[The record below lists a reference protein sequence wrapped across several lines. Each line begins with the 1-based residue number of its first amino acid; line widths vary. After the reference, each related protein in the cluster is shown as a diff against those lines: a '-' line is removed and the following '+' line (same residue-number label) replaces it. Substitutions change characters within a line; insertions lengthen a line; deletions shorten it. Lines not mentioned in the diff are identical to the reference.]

1 MLAFIESC
9 GVFPDRSESSKI
21 ARWHDEVVCM
31 LAGMEAVRLF
41 YARFTVSLWDAS
53 RTLNHTKEGDV
64 GTPDDETI
72 GSMRHL
78 TVVDADAHA

>member
-41 YARFTVSLWDAS
+41 MPGSQFRFGTHRGHLI
-53 RTLNHTKEGDV
+53 TLKKAMWG
-64 GTPDDETI
+64 P
-72 GSMRHL
+72 L
-78 TVVDADAHA
+78 TTRQ